1 MTPRMTIPV
10 DFQSSCPVWKNF
22 SLLLSYDISFLTASS
37 KKGTDVEVTC
47 EKLYKLFVALCFLL
61 DEILEFLGGGG
72 EVPILST
79 IRVVRI
85 LDSLV

>member
-22 SLLLSYDISFLTASS
+22 SLLLSYHVSYVTVETE
-37 KKGTDVEVTC
+37 GTDIEVTC

-61 DEILEFLGGGG
+61 DEILEFLRGRG
-72 EVPILST
+72 EIP
-79 IRVVRI
+79 RVR
-85 LDSLV
+85 LDL